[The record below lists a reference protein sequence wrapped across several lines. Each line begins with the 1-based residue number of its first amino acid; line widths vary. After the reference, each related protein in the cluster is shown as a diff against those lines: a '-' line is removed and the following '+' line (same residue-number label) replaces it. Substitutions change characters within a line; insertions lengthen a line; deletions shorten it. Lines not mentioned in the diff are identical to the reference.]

1 MIIHYISLLVLTTVQ
16 PREERGWNNRR
27 TMVAAQES
35 FTLIGGEQLVTM
47 QCAVMAVVC
56 NITVGNSVTMA
67 CNSAGGNTTVE
78 PSERASRSTVAAAA
92 QENWGLLSSHQTP
105 AASTLLT
112 VTIGPVALRQWHQH
126 QVQYQEASSPASR
139 SINTSDTNSIN
150 INTPGCYY
158 WMNAGGIL
166 DVPPTFIQE
175 WRQQKHLIHERNGL
189 KGKNGLEM
197 DNHFKFQHSSAPSD
211 PNYYRTNTTNVSKP
225 SE

>member
-1 MIIHYISLLVLTTVQ
+1 MIIHHISLLVLTTVQ

-67 CNSAGGNTTVE
+67 CNSAVGNTTVE

-112 VTIGPVALRQWHQH
+112 VTIGPVALRQWHRHQVQH
-126 QVQYQEASSPASR
+126 QVQHQHFWHKFHQYQHTWLLLLDECWWDSR
-139 SINTSDTNSIN
+139 CSTNIHPRVAAAKTSD
-150 INTPGCYY
+150 P
-158 WMNAGGIL
+158 WK
-166 DVPPTFIQE
+166 E
-175 WRQQKHLIHERNGL
+175 WLKRQKRFRNGQSL
-189 KGKNGLEM
+189 QVPA
-197 DNHFKFQHSSAPSD
+197 FRCSFWP
-211 PNYYRTNTTNVSKP
+211 
-225 SE
+225 